1 MQGVSLVRNPRP
13 IHIYIYIYI
22 HVVFLKSFLLYRI
35 LLKIFLQIKCTINMG
50 IEQITSIKW
59 LTIKWYLIIYVQN

>member
-1 MQGVSLVRNPRP
+1 MQGVSLVCNPRP
-13 IHIYIYIYI
+13 IHIYIYI

-59 LTIKWYLIIYVQN
+59 LTIK